1 MTVVD
6 RAFAVLFA
14 VACGCS
20 CHGKGQPAEHVA
32 EAAKAEAEKPAAEPT
47 KAEPP
52 QLQAKDPA
60 QPTNRFEEDRRG
72 FVKAKLGDK
81 PVEFTV
87 LPRKHNRVALGTK
100 PPLVVVD
107 GYASAD
113 GGEHLRVHIQ
123 GVDLS
128 RAKGRPLL
136 PTKEKSWLVAITYQD
151 AQGKTFVG
159 RVGDA
164 DGVKVDIRDVD
175 PAQQRVAGSFSGK
188 LREPAGAGVIE
199 VVEGAFETAIAG

>member
-6 RAFAVLFA
+6 RAFAVLLA

-32 EAAKAEAEKPAAEPT
+32 EPAKGEAEPT
-47 KAEPP
+47 EVEPAPP
-52 QLQAKDPA
+52 QLQAKNPA
-60 QPTNRFEEDRRG
+60 EPANRFEEDRRG
-72 FVKAKLGDK
+72 FVKAKVGDK

-107 GYASAD
+107 AYASDD
-113 GGEHLRVHIQ
+113 GSEHLRVHIQ

-136 PTKEKSWLVAITYQD
+136 PTKEKAWLVAITYQD

-164 DGVKVDIRDVD
+164 DGVKVDIGDVD
-175 PAQQRVAGSFSGK
+175 QTQQRVSGTFSGK
-188 LREPAGAGVIE
+188 LREPEGAGVIE
-199 VVEGAFETAIAG
+199 VVDGAFETAIAG

>member
-1 MTVVD
+1 MTAVD
-6 RAFAVLFA
+6 RAFAVLLA

-32 EAAKAEAEKPAAEPT
+32 EPEKAEVEPT
-47 KAEPP
+47 KVEPAP
-52 QLQAKDPA
+52 MQLQAKNLAEPV
-60 QPTNRFEEDRRG
+60 NRFEEDRRG
-72 FVKAKLGDK
+72 FVKAKLDDK

-107 GYASAD
+107 GYASED
-113 GGEHLRVHIQ
+113 GEEHLRVHIQ

-136 PTKEKSWLVAITYQD
+136 PTKDKAWLVAITYQD
-151 AQGKTFVG
+151 ATGKTFVG

-164 DGVKVDIRDVD
+164 DGVKVDIADVD
-175 PAQQRVAGSFSGK
+175 PTHQLVSGSFSGK
-188 LREPAGAGVIE
+188 LRELEGSGVIE
-199 VVEGAFETAIAG
+199 VVDGAFKTAVAG

>member
-1 MTVVD
+1 MTVLH
-6 RAFAVLFA
+6 RALAVLLA
-14 VACGCS
+14 AACGCS
-20 CHGKGQPAEHVA
+20 CHGKGQPAEHVPEPAKEA
-32 EAAKAEAEKPAAEPT
+32 EPTPAEPIQELRAEKPADAG
-47 KAEPP
+47 
-52 QLQAKDPA
+52 
-60 QPTNRFEEDRRG
+60 NRFEEDRSG

-81 PVEFTV
+81 PVEFTT

-107 GYASAD
+107 GYASED

-136 PTKEKSWLVAITYQD
+136 PTKDKAWLVAITYQD
-151 AQGKTFVG
+151 ATGKTFVG

-164 DGVKVDIRDVD
+164 DGVKVDIADVD
-175 PAQQRVAGSFSGK
+175 PTHQLVSGSFSGK
-188 LREPAGAGVIE
+188 LRELEGSGVIE
-199 VVEGAFETAIAG
+199 VVDGAFKTAVAG